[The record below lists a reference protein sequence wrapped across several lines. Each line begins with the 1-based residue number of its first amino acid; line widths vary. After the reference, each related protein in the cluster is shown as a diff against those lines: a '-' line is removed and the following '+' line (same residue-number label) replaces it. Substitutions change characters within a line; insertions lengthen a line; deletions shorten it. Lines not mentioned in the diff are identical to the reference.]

1 MCKNKNTMT
10 HEILQDILYSI
21 KHNTVK
27 YTEFS
32 NEHFM
37 YELFGEKNKLLMSA
51 EVFDTKIPR
60 ATIKINNKHFAHIN
74 HFAQTVEQ
82 FTNNYCV
89 WNIISHFAE
98 KNAMQY
104 GVFENHMTKKE
115 IAISKFL
122 HENSIRKY

>member
-1 MCKNKNTMT
+1 MT

-32 NEHFM
+32 EVHFM

-51 EVFDTKIPR
+51 DVFNTEIPR

-74 HFAQTVEQ
+74 HFAQTEEQ
-82 FTNNYCV
+82 FMNNYYV
-89 WNIISHFAE
+89 WDIISHFAE

-104 GVFENHMTKKE
+104 GVLESHMTKKE

-122 HENSIRKY
+122 RENSIRKY

>member
-1 MCKNKNTMT
+1 MT

-32 NEHFM
+32 DTHFM

-51 EVFDTKIPR
+51 DVFDVEFPR

-74 HFAQTVEQ
+74 HFAQTEEQ
-82 FTNNYCV
+82 FTDNYMIWSV
-89 WNIISHFAE
+89 LES
-98 KNAMQY
+98 
-104 GVFENHMTKKE
+104 HMTKKE
-115 IAISKFL
+115 IAFSKFL
-122 HENSIRKY
+122 HENSIRNH

>member
-1 MCKNKNTMT
+1 MT

-32 NEHFM
+32 DTHFM

-51 EVFDTKIPR
+51 DVFDVEFPR

-74 HFAQTVEQ
+74 HFAQTEEQ
-82 FTNNYCV
+82 FTDNYYV
-89 WNIISHFAE
+89 WSIISHFAE
-98 KNAMQY
+98 KNALQY

-115 IAISKFL
+115 IAFSKFL
-122 HENSIRKY
+122 HENSIRNH

>member
-1 MCKNKNTMT
+1 MT

-32 NEHFM
+32 NTHFM

-51 EVFDTKIPR
+51 DVFDVEFPR

-74 HFAQTVEQ
+74 HFAQTEEQ
-82 FTNNYCV
+82 FMDNYFI
-89 WNIISHFAE
+89 WTIIAHFAE
-98 KNAMQY
+98 KNALQH
-104 GVFENHMTKKE
+104 GAFKSNMTRKE
-115 IAISKFL
+115 IAFSKFL
-122 HENSIRKY
+122 HENSIRKH

>member
-1 MCKNKNTMT
+1 MT

-51 EVFDTKIPR
+51 EVFDTEIPR
-60 ATIKINNKHFAHIN
+60 ATIKIKKQHFAHIN
-74 HFAQTVEQ
+74 HFAQTEEQ
-82 FTNNYCV
+82 FTDNYYV

-98 KNAMQY
+98 KNAMQH
-104 GVFENHMTKKE
+104 GAFENHMTKKE

-122 HENSIRKY
+122 HENSIKRY